1 MASPPPSRPSFSI
14 GVCATG
20 TVDAPRA
27 FLRTLLAEAGAAQM
41 ELKKLVVVASGCS
54 AATLSELA
62 SATKLD
68 PRIQLFVEEVR
79 HGKADAVNKI
89 LSAASGDYLVFVNSD
104 AVPEPGAVP
113 SLLKTALS
121 DPLIGAVSAL
131 PDAGSGGGRASLLTE
146 FMWTAHNECSL
157 ALNHMGIANHSSD
170 ELVVFRSAA
179 ITPLPSGLV
188 NDGAYMGGTA
198 KKLGYKVIVC
208 PSARVTVRTPSRPLE
223 VLLQRRRILFG
234 HAQVW
239 REVGAPPRT
248 IESMLFLSPLAGV
261 RILVRALAK
270 NPRYLEIAP
279 MAAVTELV
287 STVMSIFDT
296 MSSSSAHR
304 VWRRFT

>member
-1 MASPPPSRPSFSI
+1 M
-14 GVCATG
+14 
-20 TVDAPRA
+20 DEPRA
-27 FLRTLLAEAGAAQM
+27 FLRALLVEAEAARM
-41 ELKKLVVVASGCS
+41 DLKKLIVVASGCS
-54 AATLSELA
+54 AATLSELE
-62 SATKLD
+62 SAAELD
-68 PRIQLFVEEVR
+68 PRVELFVEGVR

-89 LSAASGDYLVFVNSD
+89 LCAASGDYLVFVNSD
-104 AVPEPGAVP
+104 AVPAPGAVP
-113 SLLKTALS
+113 SLLRMALS

-131 PDAGSGGGRASLLTE
+131 PDTRSGGGLASLLTE
-146 FMWTAHNECSL
+146 FMWSTHNECSL

-179 ITPLPSGLV
+179 IAPLPSGLV

-198 KKLGYKVIVC
+198 KKLGYKVMVC
-208 PSARVTVRTPSRPLE
+208 PSARVRVRTPSRPLD

-270 NPRYLEIAP
+270 DPRYLEIAP
-279 MAAVTELV
+279 MAAVSELV
-287 STVMSIFDT
+287 SAVMSIFDT
-296 MSSSSAHR
+296 MSSSRAHQI
-304 VWRRFT
+304 WRRFT